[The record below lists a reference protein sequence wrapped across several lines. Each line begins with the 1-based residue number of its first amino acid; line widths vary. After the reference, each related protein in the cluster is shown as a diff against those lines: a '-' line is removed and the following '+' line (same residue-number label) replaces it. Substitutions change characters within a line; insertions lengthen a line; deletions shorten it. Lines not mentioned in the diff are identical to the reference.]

1 MDGRHAPIAADDPD
15 KAEKVITGSDKG
27 KRMSFRKMFL
37 LCSVVALAMPVI
49 ALAATPVRAPEVHL
63 NRVTYDVM
71 GWAKATRG
79 GKDGRVVRVTNLNA
93 EGPGSFRAAVEA
105 EGPRIVVFEVG
116 GVIDLD
122 STSIRVK
129 NPFLTIAGQT
139 APSPG
144 ITFIQGEF
152 NIATHDVIMQHVM
165 IRTGEAGHGKKSG
178 WNADGL
184 STNGA
189 YNIIVDHCSFSW
201 ATDENLSASGPR
213 FKGAN
218 ITEWRQ
224 NTSHDVTYSNN
235 LVYEG
240 LARSTHNKGEH
251 SKGGLIHDNATGIL
265 LYANLY
271 ASNEERN
278 ALFKGGVHAAEVNSM
293 IYNPK
298 RKAIHDNLIGHE
310 WETYPFET
318 GVITLI
324 GNVYRQGPDTV
335 AGTPLFSLGGDG
347 DVSLYMR
354 DNIAVDPN
362 GNTVAQTGRYTT
374 GSAKILKAQAP
385 YLPGDIRI
393 MPAARLEDEIYGAAG
408 ARPWDRDDVDFK
420 LLSDVAE
427 GRGEIIDSETQN
439 YYGYPKYKPTQQPFV
454 EADWNLDDMS
464 PKAGWATLFAHSA
477 PKH

>member
-1 MDGRHAPIAADDPD
+1 MPKIINA
-15 KAEKVITGSDKG
+15 
-27 KRMSFRKMFL
+27 RKL
-37 LCSVVALAMPVI
+37 SARL
-49 ALAATPVRAPEVHL
+49 LAAACLVMPLFLPPAATAKPAEPVRHLDRATYEVA
-63 NRVTYDVM
+63 
-71 GWAKATRG
+71 GWAKDTQGGRG
-79 GKDGRVVRVTNLNA
+79 GRILRVTTLNA
-93 EGPGSFRAAVEA
+93 SGPGSFREAIEA
-105 EGPRIVVFEVG
+105 EGPRIIVFEVG

-122 STSIRVK
+122 SASIRIK

-144 ITFIQGEF
+144 ITFIRGEF
-152 NIATHDVIMQHVM
+152 NISTHDVIMQHVM
-165 IRTGEAGHGKKSG
+165 IRTGEAGHAKKSG

-184 STNGA
+184 STNAA
-189 YNIIVDHCSFSW
+189 YNVIVDHCSFSW

-224 NTSHDVTYSNN
+224 NTSHNITYSHD

-240 LARSTHNKGEH
+240 LARSTHDKGEH

-265 LYANLY
+265 LYGNLY

-278 ALFKGGVHAAEVNSM
+278 ALFKGGVQAAEVNSM
-293 IYNPK
+293 IYNPGQ
-298 RKAIHDNLIGHE
+298 KAIHYNLIGHE
-310 WETYPFET
+310 WETHPFET
-318 GVITLI
+318 GRITLI
-324 GNVYRQGPDTV
+324 GNVYRQGPSTREGV
-335 AGTPLFSLGGDG
+335 PLFSLGGEG
-347 DVSLYMR
+347 DVELYLR

-362 GNTVAQTGRYTT
+362 GNPVAQTGRYTT
-374 GSAKILKAQAP
+374 GSAKIIKGTAP

-393 MPAARLEDEIYGAAG
+393 IPANVLEDQIYESVG

-420 LLSDVAE
+420 ILSDVAE

-439 YYGYPKYKPTQQPFV
+439 YYGYPKYKPSAAPFV

-464 PKAGWATLFAHSA
+464 PKAGWTSLFAKSA

>member
-1 MDGRHAPIAADDPD
+1 
-15 KAEKVITGSDKG
+15 
-27 KRMSFRKMFL
+27 MSFRKL
-37 LCSVVALAMPVI
+37 LCLYGIMGGVMAFAAPGLS
-49 ALAATPVRAPEVHL
+49 ATPAEFHL
-63 NRVTYDVM
+63 NRSTYDVL
-71 GWAKATRG
+71 GWAKATQG
-79 GKDGRVVRVTNLNA
+79 GKGGRILRVINLN
-93 EGPGSFRAAVEA
+93 ESGPGSFREAVEA

-122 STSIRVK
+122 SHSIRVR

-144 ITFIQGEF
+144 ITFIRGEF

-165 IRTGEAGHGKKSG
+165 IRTGEAGHPKKSG
-178 WNADGL
+178 WDADGL
-184 STNGA
+184 STNAA
-189 YNIIVDHCSFSW
+189 YNVIVDHCSFSW

-213 FKGAN
+213 FKGAD

-224 NTSHDVTYSNN
+224 NTSHDITYSHN

-240 LARSTHNKGEH
+240 LAKSTHDKGEH

-293 IYNPK
+293 IYNPGQ
-298 RKAIHDNLIGHE
+298 KAIHYNLIAHE
-310 WETYPFET
+310 WETHPFET

-335 AGTPLFSLGGDG
+335 AATPLFTLGGDG

-354 DNIAVDPN
+354 DNIAVDPY
-362 GNTVAQTGRYTT
+362 GTPVAQTGRYTT
-374 GSAKILKAQAP
+374 GSAKILKAQTP
-385 YLPGDIRI
+385 YLPEGMPII
-393 MPAARLEDEIYGAAG
+393 PAARLEDEIYESAG

-420 LLSDVAE
+420 ILSDVAE
-427 GRGEIIDSETQN
+427 GRGEIIDSEAQN
-439 YYGYPKYKPTQQPFV
+439 YYGYPKYQRTDAPFV
-454 EADWNLDDMS
+454 ETDWNLDDMS
-464 PKAGWATLFAHSA
+464 PKAGWTSLFAKSY